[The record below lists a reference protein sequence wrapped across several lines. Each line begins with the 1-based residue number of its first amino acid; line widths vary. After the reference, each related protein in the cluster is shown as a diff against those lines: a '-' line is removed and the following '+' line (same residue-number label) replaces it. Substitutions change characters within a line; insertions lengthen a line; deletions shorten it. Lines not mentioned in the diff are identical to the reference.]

1 MNRNLPTE
9 NTLYY
14 GDNLSIL
21 REHIP
26 DECIDLIYLDPPFNS
41 KRTYNVLFRDESGLD
56 SDAQI
61 TAFDDSW
68 HWGATAEETYREL
81 VTEAPDRVSTMIAA
95 LRDFIGTNQM
105 MAYLTM
111 MAVRLVELH
120 RVLKP
125 TGSLYLHCDP
135 TASHY
140 LKIVMDTIFGP
151 EHFLSEIVWKRT
163 SAHSSANRYGPVH
176 DTILFYSRSGN
187 FTWNAQYQPY
197 EQSYVEKNYRHVD
210 SDGRRFRLSDLTGAG
225 VRHGESG
232 HPWRGISPTAVG
244 RHWAYTPA
252 ALDKLDSADRVYWPP
267 RGTMP
272 RYKGYLDDAPGVPL
286 QDMWLD
292 ISPIGAQAAE
302 RLGYPTQKPLALLER
317 IIEASSNP
325 GDWVLDPFCGC
336 GTAVAAAQK
345 LDRRWIGID
354 ITHLAIA
361 LQRYRLKE
369 MFPGITFRVI
379 GEPES
384 LASAQH
390 LAQQNR
396 HQFEWWALSLVHAR
410 PTGSTK
416 GSKRGKKG
424 ADRGIDG
431 VITFIDEV
439 KGKPKRV
446 LIQVKS
452 GTVHSSYI
460 RDLRGTVDREKAAM
474 GVLITLEPPTRD
486 MKTEALSAGFYASPG
501 WKRDFPKIQILTIE
515 ELLDGTSIRMPP
527 AVGTFRQAQVAGVEV
542 TQDKFL

>member
-1 MNRNLPTE
+1 MNPELPTE

-21 REHIP
+21 REHVP

-61 TAFDDSW
+61 AAFDDSW
-68 HWGATAEETYREL
+68 HWGTTAEETYREL

-95 LRDFIGTNQM
+95 LREFIGTNQM

-111 MAVRLVELH
+111 MAIRLVQLH

-140 LKIVMDTIFGP
+140 LKMLLDVIFGAKQFNNEVIWHYRRWP
-151 EHFLSEIVWKRT
+151 T
-163 SAHSSANRYGPVH
+163 TANRYQRMH
-176 DTILFYSRSGN
+176 DVLLFYGKSQENSFNVLFREPSASTKKRWGKKKQLVEFTENGSRKP
-187 FTWNAQYQPY
+187 TQELAQ
-197 EQSYVEKNYRHVD
+197 
-210 SDGRRFRLSDLTGAG
+210 
-225 VRHGESG
+225 ES
-232 HPWRGISPTAVG
+232 
-244 RHWAYTPA
+244 
-252 ALDKLDSADRVYWPP
+252 
-267 RGTMP
+267 
-272 RYKGYLDDAPGVPL
+272 PGVPL
-286 QDMWLD
+286 DDVWD
-292 ISPIGAQAAE
+292 IPIIAPSAKE

-317 IIEASSNP
+317 IVEASSNP

-336 GTAVAAAQK
+336 GTTIAAAHK
-345 LDRRWIGID
+345 LERRWIGID
-354 ITHLAIA
+354 ITHLSIT
-361 LQRYRLKE
+361 LQRYRLLN

-410 PTGSTK
+410 PTGSTQ

-446 LIQVKS
+446 LVQVKS
-452 GTVHSSYI
+452 GSVHSSYI
-460 RDLRGTVDREKAAM
+460 RDLRGTVDREKAVM

-515 ELLDGTSIRMPP
+515 ELLEGSSIRMPP
-527 AVGTFRQAQVAGVEV
+527 AFGTFKQAQVAGTVA
-542 TQDKFL
+542 TQDPLL